1 MANSSVIGDITQS
14 RDELYQSSLSART
27 FAPFTRQLFVEAGLK
42 PGMRVLDVCSGVGDV
57 AFLAREIVG
66 PGGHVIGFDNQ
77 PETVAYAN
85 ERASFQG
92 LTNVEF
98 IEATIEN
105 LPLGAQVDAVVGR
118 IILMY
123 RRDPVRDL
131 RALVRWLR
139 PGGLIVFQEL
149 DMLAGTTVPR
159 APVIEKARDWIF
171 DAFDRVGIELQMG
184 PKLYPVFEAA
194 GLEGVQMRVDGFIG
208 GRESI
213 APTLLSK
220 VASMVMPQLEALGI
234 ASADEVDI
242 DTLEE
247 RIRGEL
253 AETGGV
259 MSTALLIGAWAKLPA

>member
-14 RDELYQSSLSART
+14 RDELYKPSLSARA
-27 FAPFTRQLFVEAGLK
+27 FEPFTRQLFVEAGLK

-57 AFLAREIVG
+57 ALLAREIVG
-66 PGGHVIGFDNQ
+66 PDGHVTGFDSQ
-77 PETVAYAN
+77 PATVAYAN
-85 ERASFQG
+85 ERAAYQG

-98 IEATIEN
+98 IVTGIED
-105 LPLGAQVDAVVGR
+105 LPLAAQFDAVVGR

-131 RALVRWLR
+131 RALLRWLR
-139 PGGLIVFQEL
+139 PGGLVAFQEL
-149 DMLAGTTVPR
+149 DMLAGVTVPR

-184 PKLYPVFEAA
+184 PKLYPAFKAA

-208 GRESI
+208 GQESI
-213 APTLLSK
+213 APSLLSR
-220 VASMVMPQLEALGI
+220 VAGMVMPQLEALGI
-234 ASADEVDI
+234 ASADQVDI

-247 RIRGEL
+247 RIRSEL

-259 MSTALLIGAWAKLPA
+259 MSTALLIGAWARVPA